1 MKAKRIAGSPG
12 RLFPHP
18 KNMSTTPRIL
28 AGILAIFP
36 APLWAAAAA
45 ELTKEQTDFF
55 EGKIRPIL
63 SETCYKCHSVEKG
76 KSKGNLTLDT
86 KAGLEKGGDGGPA
99 IVPGNPEK
107 SLLYTALTYADKD
120 LQMPPSSSGGKLSAQ
135 QIADVAAWIKMGAP
149 DPRTGT
155 EVKKAK
161 LSGLTDKAR
170 KHWAYQPPARYAFP
184 NNRNQQWCITPIDG
198 FILQKLEEKDM
209 LPSPDA
215 PRETLLRRV
224 TYDLAG
230 MPPTYAETEAFMND
244 TAPNAYEKVVDRL
257 LASPAYGERW
267 GRHWLDTARYADTV
281 GGTRNQNRNADYRY
295 ADAWTYRDYVVKA
308 FNDDKPYTDFI
319 TEQLAADLIPD
330 ITPNDPRL
338 AALGFLTVGERF
350 RNAND
355 VINDR
360 IDVVSKG
367 FLSMTV
373 VCARC
378 HDHMFDPIPTK
389 DYYALHG
396 VFANI
401 TEPSEKPLIGM
412 KATQAQRQDFDKKYG
427 ALIKG
432 IGDQYFELVG
442 KQLTEFYR
450 APGAYIRAAASNGG
464 KRGKGNDEQKEMLA
478 QYKLD
483 SDLVQ
488 FLGRNMQLNPA
499 VWGPLA
505 SFRNGGGM
513 RFKPMTAMS
522 AAAIAEKLGDKGG
535 KMAMM
540 MAQRAGAGTNPLV
553 EKALVAAQPKTF
565 DGAVEV
571 YAQLF
576 ESLAAKSKGF
586 IPAMKNAAS
595 VTVPGYDEATIDLLR
610 GPFEVVPA
618 PLITQDWLQGATQN
632 FPQKL
637 AGRGRMDFGAI
648 NLLEITHPGAPA
660 RAMIVKDKDKPVNSP
675 VFIRG
680 QAQAR
685 GDVVPRGFL
694 EILSPGQKSV
704 EFSKGSG
711 RYELAMCI
719 ASKDNPLTARVIVNR
734 VWMHHFGE
742 GFVRT
747 PDDLGTM
754 SEKPTHPELLDYL
767 ANWLMDTG
775 WSLKKLH
782 KLIVMSRV
790 FQESSHTREEYETI
804 DPGNRLLWRANVRRL
819 DFEATRDSLLV
830 YSGDLDRTVGGKP
843 INLTDEP
850 YSFRRSVYGYIDR
863 GNLPELMAHFDFSDP
878 DMPNSKRSTTIVPQ
892 QALFLMNS
900 AMAVDVTRKVLARP
914 EISRQNG
921 DLSRISA
928 LYRLIFQRYPTMQ
941 EITMANKF
949 ILTEAKL
956 QAEVAA
962 AIGAKTAS
970 SGKGKPGNGMRNG
983 DSKFSAIQNEG
994 SMVTRKVLS
1003 PWETYVQVLLF
1014 SNEAAYVN

>member
-1 MKAKRIAGSPG
+1 
-12 RLFPHP
+12 
-18 KNMSTTPRIL
+18 MSTTPRIL
-28 AGILAIFP
+28 AGFLAILP
-36 APLWAAAAA
+36 APLWAAATA

-63 SETCYKCHSVEKG
+63 SETCYKCHSIEKG

-135 QIADVAAWIKMGAP
+135 QITDLAQWIKMGAP
-149 DPRTGT
+149 DPRS
-155 EVKKAK
+155 EVKKSK
-161 LSGLTDKAR
+161 LSGLTDTAR
-170 KHWAYQPPARYAFP
+170 KHWAYQPPARYSFP
-184 NNRNQQWCITPIDG
+184 TNKNQQWCRTPIDS
-198 FILQKLEEKDM
+198 FILQKLEANGM

-215 PRETLLRRV
+215 TRETLLRRV
-224 TYDLAG
+224 TYDLTGLPA
-230 MPPTYAETEAFMND
+230 TFAETEAFMND
-244 TAPNAYEKVVDRL
+244 PEPNAYEKVVDRL
-257 LASPAYGERW
+257 LTSPAYGERW

-281 GGTRNQNRNADYRY
+281 GGPRNANRNADYRY

-319 TEQLAADLIPD
+319 VEQLAADLIPG
-330 ITPNDPRL
+330 ITPNDSRL

-355 VINDR
+355 IINDR
-360 IDVVSKG
+360 IDVVSKA

-412 KATQAQRQDFDKKYG
+412 KATPAQRQDFDKKYT

-432 IGDQYFELVG
+432 IGNQYYDLVG
-442 KQLTEFYR
+442 GQLTEFYR
-450 APGAYIRAAASNGG
+450 APGAYIRAAVSNGG
-464 KRGKGNDEQKEMLA
+464 KRAKGNEEQKEMVA

-483 SDLVQ
+483 ADLVQ
-488 FLGRNMQLNPA
+488 FLGRSIQMNPS
-499 VWGPLA
+499 VWGPLGA
-505 SFRNGGGM
+505 FRNGGGM
-513 RFKPMTAMS
+513 KFKPMTAMS

-540 MAQRAGAGTNPLV
+540 MGKRASAGTNPLV
-553 EKALVAAQPKTF
+553 EKALTAAQPKTF
-565 DGAVEV
+565 DAAVEV

-576 ESLAAKSKGF
+576 ESLAARSKAF
-586 IPAMKNAAS
+586 IPAMRNAAS
-595 VTVPGYDEATIDLLR
+595 VTVPGYDEAGIDLLR

-618 PLITQDWLQGATQN
+618 PLITQDWLQGATQA

-637 AGRGRMDFGAI
+637 NGRGRMDFSAI

-675 VFIRG
+675 IFIRG
-680 QAQAR
+680 QQQTR
-685 GDVVPRGFL
+685 GDIVPRGFL

-704 EFSKGSG
+704 EFSQGSG

-719 ASKDNPLTARVIVNR
+719 ASKENPLTARVIVNR

-754 SEKPTHPELLDYL
+754 SEKPTHPELFDYL

-790 FQESSHTREEYETI
+790 FQESSHTREEYEAI
-804 DPGNRLLWRANVRRL
+804 DPGNRLIWRANVRRL
-819 DFEATRDSLLV
+819 DFESTRDSLLV
-830 YSGDLDRTVGGKP
+830 YSGEMDRTVGGKP

-850 YSFRRSVYGYIDR
+850 YSVRRSVYGYIDR

-900 AMAVDVTRKVLARP
+900 AMAVDVARKTLARP
-914 EISRQNG
+914 EISRQTS

-928 LYRLIFQRYPTMQ
+928 LYRIIFQRYPTME
-941 EITMANKF
+941 EIQMASKF
-949 ILTEAKL
+949 LGIEAKMQG
-956 QAEVAA
+956 QAAA
-962 AIGAKTAS
+962 AISARTVSA
-970 SGKGKPGNGMRNG
+970 GKGKGGDGMKRG
-983 DSKFSAIQNEG
+983 DSRTSAIQNEG
-994 SMVTRKVLS
+994 SKVDRKVLT
-1003 PWETYVQVLLF
+1003 PWETYVHALLF

>member
-1 MKAKRIAGSPG
+1 
-12 RLFPHP
+12 
-18 KNMSTTPRIL
+18 MSTTHRIL
-28 AGILAIFP
+28 AGFLAILP
-36 APLWAAAAA
+36 APLWAAATA

-63 SETCYKCHSVEKG
+63 SETCYKCHSAEAG
-76 KSKGNLTLDT
+76 KSKGSLTLDT
-86 KAGLEKGGDGGPA
+86 KAGWEKGGDGGRA

-107 SLLYTALTYADKD
+107 SLLYTALTYADTD

-135 QIADVAAWIKMGAP
+135 QIADIAQWIKMGAP
-149 DPRTGT
+149 DPRTAAA
-155 EVKKAK
+155 KAK
-161 LSGLTDKAR
+161 LSGLTDTAR

-184 NNRNQQWCITPIDG
+184 NNKNQQWCRTPIDN
-198 FILQKLEEKDM
+198 FILQKLEEKGM

-215 PRETLLRRV
+215 TRETLLRRV
-224 TYDLAG
+224 TYDLTG
-230 MPPTYAETEAFMND
+230 LPPTYSESEAFMND
-244 TAPNAYEKVVDRL
+244 SAPNAYEKVVDRL

-281 GGTRNQNRNADYRY
+281 GGTRNNNRNGNYRY

-319 TEQLAADLIPD
+319 VEQLAADLIPG
-330 ITPNDPRL
+330 ISPTDPRL

-350 RNAND
+350 QNAND
-355 VINDR
+355 IINDR

-367 FLSMTV
+367 FLAMTV

-412 KATQAQRQDFDKKYG
+412 NATSAQQQDFEKKYG
-427 ALIKG
+427 TLIKS
-432 IGDQYFELVG
+432 IGNQYYDLVG
-442 KQLTEFYR
+442 QQLAEFNR
-450 APGAYIRAAASNGG
+450 EPGSYIRAAMTKGG
-464 KRGKGNDEQKEMLA
+464 RNTKGGDAQKEMIA

-483 SDLVQ
+483 AELVQ
-488 FLGRNMQLNPA
+488 FLGRGMQQNPS
-499 VWGPLA
+499 VWGPLT

-513 RFKPMTAMS
+513 KFAKAAPMP
-522 AAAIAEKLGDKGG
+522 AAAMAEKAGDKGG
-535 KMAMM
+535 MRGMM
-540 MAQRAGAGTNPLV
+540 MVQRGAGTNPLV
-553 EKALVAAQPKTF
+553 EKALTAAQPKTV
-565 DGAVEV
+565 DGMVDA

-576 ESLAAKSKGF
+576 GSLAAKSKAF

-595 VTVPGYDEATIDLLR
+595 VTVPGYDAAVIDLLR
-610 GPFEVVPA
+610 GPFEMVPA
-618 PLITQDWLQGATQN
+618 PLITQDWLQSATQN
-632 FPQKL
+632 FPQRL

-648 NLLEITHPGAPA
+648 NLLEISHPGAPA
-660 RAMIVKDKDKPVNSP
+660 RAMIVKDKDRPVNSP
-675 VFIRG
+675 IFIRG
-680 QAQAR
+680 QAQTR
-685 GDVVPRGFL
+685 GSVVPRGFL
-694 EILSPGQKSV
+694 EILSPGNKSV
-704 EFSKGSG
+704 EFSQGSG
-711 RYELAMCI
+711 RYELATCI
-719 ASKDNPLTARVIVNR
+719 ATKDNPLTARAIVNR
-734 VWMHHFGE
+734 VWMHHFGD

-754 SEKPTHPELLDYL
+754 SEKPTHPELFDYL

-790 FQESSHTREEYETI
+790 FQESSHTRAEYETL

-819 DFEATRDSLLV
+819 DFESTRDSLLV
-830 YSGDLDRTVGGKP
+830 YSGELDRSVGGKA

-850 YSFRRSVYGYIDR
+850 YSYRRSAYGYIDR
-863 GNLPELMAHFDFSDP
+863 GNLPELMSHFDFSDP

-900 AMAVDVTRKVLARP
+900 AMAVDVTRKILARP
-914 EISRQNG
+914 EITRQSG

-928 LYRLIFQRYPTMQ
+928 LYRLIFQRYPTME

-949 ILTEAKL
+949 LVTEKKL
-956 QAEVAA
+956 QAEKLAA
-962 AIGAKTAS
+962 AKMAKLKA
-970 SGKGKPGNGMRNG
+970 KGQQGNKGRYG
-983 DSKFSAIQNEG
+983 GTSAIKNEG
-994 SMVTRKVLS
+994 TYVSRAPLT
-1003 PWETYVQVLLF
+1003 PWETYTQALLL
-1014 SNEAAYVN
+1014 SNEAAYLN

>member
-1 MKAKRIAGSPG
+1 
-12 RLFPHP
+12 
-18 KNMSTTPRIL
+18 MSTTPRIL
-28 AGILAIFP
+28 AGILAILP
-36 APLWAAAAA
+36 APLWAAATV

-55 EGKIRPIL
+55 EGKIRPL
-63 SETCYKCHSVEKG
+63 FSETCYKCHSIENG
-76 KSKGNLTLDT
+76 KSKGGLTLDT
-86 KAGLEKGGDGGPA
+86 KAGLDKGGDGGKA
-99 IVPGNPEK
+99 IVPGDPAK
-107 SLLYTALTYADKD
+107 SLLYTAITYADKD

-155 EVKKAK
+155 EVKKPK
-161 LSGLTDKAR
+161 LSGLTDSAR
-170 KHWAYQPPARYAFP
+170 RHWAYQPPARYAFP
-184 NNRNQQWCITPIDG
+184 NNKNQQWCRTPIDS
-198 FILQKLEEKDM
+198 FILEKLEAKDM

-215 PRETLLRRV
+215 TRETLLRRV
-224 TYDLAG
+224 TYDLTG
-230 MPPTYAETEAFMND
+230 LPPTYAETEAFMND

-267 GRHWLDTARYADTV
+267 ARHWLDTARYADTV
-281 GGTRNQNRNADYRY
+281 GGTRNQNRNSDYRY

-319 TEQLAADLIPD
+319 VEQLAADLIPGASA
-330 ITPNDPRL
+330 NDPRL

-367 FLSMTV
+367 FLAMTV

-401 TEPSEKPLIGM
+401 TEPSDKPLIGM
-412 KATQAQRQDFDKKYG
+412 KATPTQQQDFQKKYT

-432 IGDQYFELVG
+432 IGNEYYDLVG
-442 KQLTEFYR
+442 KELAEIYR
-450 APGAYIRAAASNGG
+450 APGAYIRAAFINGG
-464 KRGKGNDEQKEMLA
+464 KMAKGNAKGNDPQKEMIA
-478 QYKLD
+478 QNKLD
-483 SDLVQ
+483 AELVQ
-488 FLGRNMQLNPA
+488 FLGRGMQQNPS

-505 SFRNGGGM
+505 SMKSGGGL
-513 RFKPMTAMS
+513 RFSKMTGAV
-522 AAAIAEKLGDKGG
+522 AAEMTQRLEAKFGDKGG
-535 KMAMM
+535 KMAMTM
-540 MAQRAGAGTNPLV
+540 GNRANAGTNPIV
-553 EKALVAAQPKTF
+553 EKALTAAQPKTF
-565 DGAVEV
+565 DAAVEV

-576 ESLAAKSKGF
+576 ESLAAKSKAF
-586 IPAMKNAAS
+586 IPAMRNAAS
-595 VTVPGYDEATIDLLR
+595 ATVSGYDEATIDLLR

-618 PLITQDWLQGATQN
+618 PLITQDWVQGAVMG
-632 FPQKL
+632 FPRKL
-637 AGRGRMDFGAI
+637 NGRGRMDFSAI

-660 RAMIVKDKDKPVNSP
+660 RAMIVKDKDTPVNSP

-680 QAQAR
+680 QQQTK

-704 EFSKGSG
+704 AFTQGSG
-711 RYELAMCI
+711 RYELATCI

-754 SEKPTHPELLDYL
+754 SEKPTHPELLDFL
-767 ANWLMDTG
+767 ANWFMDTG

-790 FQESSHTREEYETI
+790 FQESSHTRDEYETL

-830 YSGDLDRTVGGKP
+830 YSGELDRTVGGKP

-850 YSFRRSVYGYIDR
+850 YSNRRSVYGYIDR

-900 AMAVDVTRKVLARP
+900 AMAVDVTRKVLARS
-914 EISRQNG
+914 EITRQTSE
-921 DLSRISA
+921 LSRISA
-928 LYRLIFQRYPTMQ
+928 IYRLIFQRYPTMK
-941 EITMANKF
+941 EIDMASKF
-949 ILTEAKL
+949 LVTEKKL
-956 QAEVAA
+956 QGEVASQIA
-962 AIGAKTAS
+962 AKIASTAK
-970 SGKGKPGNGMRNG
+970 GKGGNGMKRMDG
-983 DSKFSAIQNEG
+983 KFGAIQNEG
-994 SMVTRKVLS
+994 SPVERKVLS
-1003 PWETYVQVLLF
+1003 HWETYVQVLLF